1 MLVELEL
8 LPCGFRPLG
17 AAEGDAVGAAQGEGL
32 LGALGDEVALDFGGE
47 AEGEG
52 EHLALDVIAE
62 AVVVLNGPH
71 AALLGHADVED
82 LHHHEEV
89 AAEAGELRAYD
100 EVVGCYVVE
109 ELAEL
114 ALGVAFG
121 AADGFFNPSI
131 DGEVLRLA
139 EA

>member
-8 LPCGFRPLG
+8 LPCGFRPFG
-17 AAEGDAVGAAQGEGL
+17 AAEGDAVGAAQRKGL
-32 LGALGDEVALDFGGE
+32 LGALGDEVALDLGGE
-47 AEGEG
+47 TKGKSEY
-52 EHLALDVIAE
+52 LALDVIAE

-71 AALLGHADVED
+71 AALLGHADVEY
-82 LHHHEEV
+82 LHYHEEV
-89 AAEAGELRAYD
+89 SAEAGELGADD

-139 EA
+139 KA